1 MMWIKHH
8 LVTEQDILC
17 VTGVATIGFAF
28 MMVSVSLLT
37 WLMSVSLY
45 YLLANILT
53 LQKLRCVMIEYWLIS
68 LRQVA
73 KVTLTAC

>member
-1 MMWIKHH
+1 MTWIKYH

-37 WLMSVSLY
+37 WPMSVSLY
-45 YLLANILT
+45 YLIAEILT
-53 LQKLRCVMIEYWLIS
+53 LQKLRCVMINYWLIS
-68 LRQVA
+68 SR
-73 KVTLTAC
+73 